1 MSIKHHMCN
10 SHEWACGRCLHDPM
24 QLPGE
29 GREWLSAESPAAE
42 VLREIIFDG
51 RWLKSL
57 QYYVRNRHTGGLEVI
72 IIHLC
77 IYFKLILVV
86 FF

>member
-1 MSIKHHMCN
+1 
-10 SHEWACGRCLHDPM
+10 M

-57 QYYVRNRHTGGLEVI
+57 QYYVRNRHTGGLV
-72 IIHLC
+72 IHLC
-77 IYFKLILVV
+77 IYFKLIPVV